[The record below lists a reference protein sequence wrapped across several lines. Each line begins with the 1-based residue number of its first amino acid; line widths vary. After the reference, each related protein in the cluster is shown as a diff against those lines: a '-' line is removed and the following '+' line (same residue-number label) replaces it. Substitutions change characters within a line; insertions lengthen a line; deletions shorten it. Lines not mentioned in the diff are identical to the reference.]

1 MGDHLGEVHDF
12 PRQRRKG
19 QRVGRSPGSNRR
31 GRDTPEKKAAVVGE
45 AVGDELGQ
53 RLVGAAG
60 SRERGHT
67 NPPAYPDEKYEH
79 DRIAPLGPELSPT
92 AQPDDAHGGL
102 ALGGSSR
109 LRRPR
114 SVLSVDTLHARDY
127 GVPAARRQGC

>member
-1 MGDHLGEVHDF
+1 VGDHLGEVHDF